1 MTTLVTSRS
10 ARHPRARVRPVFYI
24 PVVLFCTS
32 IVGGLVVLA
41 AELPGVPSALF
52 G

>member
-10 ARHPRARVRPVFYI
+10 ARHPRSRVRPAFYI

-41 AELPGVPSALF
+41 TELPGVPPTLF